1 MKRTLLLVISLLAV
15 TSCSTTKLIPEGSY
29 RLMANK
35 VAFEGEKVSASEVT
49 PYIRQQANKGL
60 VFGWSPALSI
70 YNWSDGSGK
79 GINRFW
85 EALGTA
91 PVVLDPAQV
100 QSSCTN
106 IASHLEKL
114 GYYGT
119 RVNGEVEYK
128 GRKAWV
134 KYVVTPGRRF
144 TIDNIVYEVPE
155 GEFAEAFRADSVNMT
170 VHVGDYLSEK
180 SLEAETVRGA
190 GVFRNQG
197 YFDFNKN
204 NYAFEADTLTDR
216 TTLYYRIQADPILKY
231 HIGNVNIIH
240 PAGIPIRESLL
251 RKFNRIQPGA
261 VFDEKMVNDTYSRL
275 SALKV
280 FNSVS
285 IEMMPTDSATVD
297 CDIRLSGLDQLGF
310 KFNLEASTNA
320 SGLLGFQPQLNI
332 YHKNLFH
339 GGEWLDLGFTGKWQ
353 WIPRTEVYSSELGMS
368 ASLSFPRLLGFPL
381 DRLRGENI
389 PRTEFKTSF
398 SYQNRPEY
406 RRILSSFNF
415 GYTGQIGNR
424 FFYQIYPLQ
433 FSTVKL
439 FDISDDFVYVLVDYP
454 YLWDTFEDQID
465 AGVGVMLYHTTNSD
479 VVPKTAYHYERL
491 RLDVSGNVISLLN
504 PILPTDTFTMNE
516 REITQHMLFGLP
528 YKQYILAELNLGRVF
543 RFGWGDMQSLALHMV
558 AGAGYVYGNSLSLPF
573 EKQFYC
579 GGANSMRGWQA
590 RTLGPGFQE
599 MSTVF
604 KIPSQTG
611 NIKFEADIEYRFP
624 SVWKLE
630 GAIFAEVG
638 NVWETPVKGLE
649 DYTFQEMRPS
659 LRSLAADWGLGVR
672 VNLDFIL
679 IRVDAG
685 FRIHDPARM
694 EGDRWVRPRDWFHGS
709 SAIHFGVGYPF

>member
-1 MKRTLLLVISLLAV
+1 MSGYYAADKEQALKKALE
-15 TSCSTTKLIPEGSY
+15 LIPEGSY
-29 RLMANK
+29 RLMSNK
-35 VAFEGEKVSASEVT
+35 VAFEGEKVSVSDVT

-60 VFGWSPALSI
+60 VLGWSPALSI
-70 YNWSDGSGK
+70 YNWSDGSGQ
-79 GINRFW
+79 GINKFW
-85 EALGTA
+85 EAVGTA
-91 PVVLDPAQV
+91 PVVFDPAQV
-100 QSSCTN
+100 QSSCAN

-119 RVNGEVEYK
+119 RVEGEVEYK

-170 VHVGDYLSEK
+170 VHVGDFLSEK

-433 FSTVKL
+433 VSTVKL
-439 FDISDDFVYVLVDYP
+439 FDISDDFV
-454 YLWDTFEDQID
+454 
-465 AGVGVMLYHTTNSD
+465 
-479 VVPKTAYHYERL
+479 
-491 RLDVSGNVISLLN
+491 
-504 PILPTDTFTMNE
+504 
-516 REITQHMLFGLP
+516 
-528 YKQYILAELNLGRVF
+528 
-543 RFGWGDMQSLALHMV
+543 
-558 AGAGYVYGNSLSLPF
+558 
-573 EKQFYC
+573 
-579 GGANSMRGWQA
+579 
-590 RTLGPGFQE
+590 
-599 MSTVF
+599 
-604 KIPSQTG
+604 
-611 NIKFEADIEYRFP
+611 
-624 SVWKLE
+624 
-630 GAIFAEVG
+630 
-638 NVWETPVKGLE
+638 
-649 DYTFQEMRPS
+649 
-659 LRSLAADWGLGVR
+659 
-672 VNLDFIL
+672 
-679 IRVDAG
+679 
-685 FRIHDPARM
+685 
-694 EGDRWVRPRDWFHGS
+694 
-709 SAIHFGVGYPF
+709 